1 MKAVRHLDGYCEVS
15 FPHCPCDSR
24 KDGHVIAIVG
34 KTCFKLQA
42 CKTDGSVEVGI
53 GGVGWELI
61 FLAFRKVRATYREN
75 QIFAYVKTKAQ
86 ISFAVTVQLIC
97 AFVFA
102 TQILQ
107 FLFLLSPKFQ
117 ASCRFLRLYRLAC
130 VGPVG
135 KTQRLV
141 ILCCCMQL
149 IASMSLCLQRFR
161 LFEKQQESQIK
172 GISDDN

>member
-53 GGVGWELI
+53 GDVGWELI

-86 ISFAVTVQLIC
+86 ISFAVTAQLIC
-97 AFVFA
+97 AFVFV
-102 TQILQ
+102 TKIVQ
-107 FLFLLSPKFQ
+107 FLSLLNQKFQ
-117 ASCRFLRLYRLAC
+117 ASCSFLRLYRLAC
-130 VGPVG
+130 VGPVA
-135 KTQRLV
+135 KTQILV

-149 IASMSLCLQRFR
+149 IAFMPLCLHWCR
-161 LFEKQQESQIK
+161 LFEMATNKSDK
-172 GISDDN
+172 GNI